1 MWVAR
6 DDVTMCVFVGR
17 GSDQRSMTLHVYLW
31 EWLQVVRSCA
41 GVNDTEIDY
50 AGGGGVTSDGQI
62 NASAKLSEHRT
73 ACFRTG
79 GFTSF
84 SDASDCFCLTLPTG
98 NV

>member
-6 DDVTMCVFVGR
+6 DGVTMCVFVGR

-50 AGGGGVTSDGQI
+50 AGVPSDGQI
-62 NASAKLSEHRT
+62 NASAKLPE
-73 ACFRTG
+73 RTG
-79 GFTSF
+79 RPQKNAILPLSQYF
-84 SDASDCFCLTLPTG
+84 SKTA
-98 NV
+98 